1 MDADFL
7 LIHRMKN
14 GDEDAVEL
22 FVRKYYP
29 AVRNY
34 CRSHT
39 RSDAAAEDLT
49 QETFERFFQSFH
61 QYRHCGKLANYLYVI
76 AGNLCRDNYR
86 KKQELL
92 LEEMPETGENP
103 LDAAELRMDVE
114 DAVRRLPDEMREVI
128 ILHYFQGLKLKTVA
142 EIIGIGLPLVK
153 YRLKKAKERLK
164 SYMEEVQDDG

>member
-29 AVRNY
+29 AIRSY

-128 ILHYFQGLKLKTVA
+128 ILHYFQGIKLKTVA

-164 SYMEEVQDDG
+164 SYMEEVQDDD